1 MRGKSITNNRW
12 FFLNGALLRTG
23 WRFLSRYV
31 AVFAVTVT
39 AVFLFSDRGDFDSN
53 DFLTTSSNSALDS
66 PQVLTSFSTTTVEL
80 ANSITAALRIR
91 LPELHA
97 KAREEFVL
105 QVRGPMGPND
115 GQPLKEDE
123 ANFSVFTSYRGAGHL
138 FVTGSQR
145 TANGP
150 QFDVLDYLHFGDE
163 SDEFRPAVI
172 DGDGERNPDAPTPT
186 LREIPHFLDLS
197 RYGHG
202 SITVTHY
209 LLDENFR
216 VVGESIWEGKL
227 VYPRII
233 YHPQEEGRNRLGM
246 LLDFREEDQEYVL
259 VKGNIHEVKE
269 LAGQSPDQVGLQT
282 LAKQDRLVIFDDEI
296 PERGWMETSLKMDN
310 LFRIHGLNTVLIL
323 WTRHSHLG
331 WSRSRVFV
339 PWDEILRA
347 HEKRVDAAADNARQK
362 GGVAGEEK
370 AYVDDDAAAEA
381 Q

>member
-1 MRGKSITNNRW
+1 MRGKSTTHNRW
-12 FFLNGALLRTG
+12 FFLNGTPLRSG
-23 WRFLSRYV
+23 WRVLSRFV
-31 AVFAVTVT
+31 AVFALTVT

-53 DFLTTSSNSALDS
+53 DFLKTSGDSAIKS
-66 PQVLTSFSTTTVEL
+66 
-80 ANSITAALRIR
+80 ANPITAALGIR
-91 LPELHA
+91 LPKLHA
-97 KAREEFVL
+97 EAGEDFVL
-105 QVRGPMGPND
+105 EVRGPMGPND

-123 ANFSVFTSYRGAGHL
+123 ANFSVFTSYRGAGHI

-150 QFDVLDYLHFGDE
+150 RFDVLDYLHFGDE

-172 DGDGERNPDAPTPT
+172 GGGENPDAQTPT

-197 RYGHG
+197 RYGRG

-209 LLDENFR
+209 LLDQNFR
-216 VVGESIWEGKL
+216 VVGESIWKGKL

-233 YHPQEEGRNRLGM
+233 YHPQEDGRNRLGM

-259 VKGNIHEVKE
+259 VRGNIHQAKE
-269 LAGQSPDQVGLQT
+269 LASLSPAQVDLQT
-282 LAKQDRLVIFDDEI
+282 FARQDRLVIFDDEI

-339 PWDEILRA
+339 PWDEMLRA
-347 HEKRVDAAADNARQK
+347 HEKRVGAAADNARQK
-362 GGVAGEEK
+362 GRVTGDDK